1 MLPLIIGVG
10 NVLSVHIIKQ
20 LHNFKIET
28 QWSVKKGEIVAL
40 FGPSGAG
47 KTLSLKCISGLEVPD
62 TGKIILNGKKLFD
75 SDNKINIP
83 PQKRKVGYLPQNYGL
98 FPHMSLIDN
107 VKYGIQKSNPVNPSE
122 LVELLQKLELEK
134 FKYHYPHQL
143 SGGQQQRVSL
153 LRAMVTK
160 PEILL
165 LDEPFSAIDG
175 FLRAKIREELREFL
189 KEFHLPIVLVTH
201 DPLDIED
208 LGARVIEY

>member
-1 MLPLIIGVG
+1 M
-10 NVLSVHIIKQ
+10 LSVHIIKQ